1 MKKGWP
7 NSQEYSSGC
16 CGEIPTLG
24 VLGNTAN
31 RDSCCCCDKH
41 GKCAVEGNRHLL
53 GSQFEDLI
61 HHGGEVVV
69 AGA

>member
-1 MKKGWP
+1 MKKGWT
-7 NSQEYSSGC
+7 NSQEHNSGC
-16 CGEIPTLG
+16 YGEILRLG
-24 VLGNTAN
+24 MLGNTAN
-31 RDSCCCCDKH
+31 CDTCCCCDKH
-41 GKCAVEGNRHLL
+41 GTRAVEGKRGLL